1 MPLRGG
7 GWCARRMNFVKRA
20 AFSLVAR
27 AGKAALLLGVFGVI
41 CTLLLGGFLLR
52 GATQRRE
59 AETQRRVGVDVT
71 VRGDGLTSAVVGRLG
86 TYPLVERYNELLR
99 AVTVPPPGLAAVVP
113 EGTPG
118 GGGKDG
124 LTLNGVRASDTL
136 LDFATG
142 RVRVVAGRGIT
153 VADARRKV
161 ILLERR
167 LAAKHGLA
175 VGDTVELGGAGGRR
189 EPFEVVGLYRD
200 TRQDPPQWTSAADLG
215 ANQVYVPVAA
225 VTALGLGV
233 KPTEAVFTIGSP
245 DLAERL
251 HAEAVRLLGPKGF
264 RFDVNDKPYRDQ
276 VLPLR
281 RVGAFAGALVWLIA
295 LCGAAILG
303 LVVLLTV
310 KERRAELGMLL
321 ALGERK
327 WKLIGQHTVEV
338 TVLLVPALGV
348 AALAGQSL
356 AHRAG
361 ETLLAREQYGGAAS
375 RPGTASHP
383 GTAPHEAAALDDTP
397 AVPDIRMSAGDLGKV
412 AGIGLGIALVSTVLP
427 GVGILRMH
435 PRSILTDTE

>member
-1 MPLRGG
+1 
-7 GWCARRMNFVKRA
+7 MNFVKRA

-52 GATQRRE
+52 GATERRE

-71 VRGDGLTSAVVGRLG
+71 VRGDRLTSAVVRRLG

-99 AVTVPPPGLAAVVP
+99 TVTVPPPGLAAVVP
-113 EGTPG
+113 DGVPDGTPVG
-118 GGGKDG
+118 GGTDG
-124 LTLNGVRASDTL
+124 LTLNGVRASETL

-167 LAAKHGLA
+167 LAAKHGIT

-200 TRQDPPQWTSAADLG
+200 TRQDPPQWVSAADLG

-225 VTALGLGV
+225 VTALGLGA

-245 DLAERL
+245 DRAERL

-264 RFDVNDKPYRDQ
+264 RFDVNDKAYRDQ

-281 RVGAFAGALVWLIA
+281 RVAAFAGALVWLIA

-338 TVLLVPALGV
+338 TVLLLPALGV

-375 RPGTASHP
+375 DKG
-383 GTAPHEAAALDDTP
+383 GTP
-397 AVPDIRMSAGDLGKV
+397 AAPADTLAAPDIRMSAGDLGKV

-427 GVGILRMH
+427 GVGILRLH